1 MDQVFT
7 DDQEQDEEDFT
18 KPPTKEEPAIG
29 RNNTAQYQTLQP
41 EDRPYSIDGLGDES
55 YLAVSSQNRH
65 GFRNYAQPST

>member
-29 RNNTAQYQTLQP
+29 RNNTA
-41 EDRPYSIDGLGDES
+41 
-55 YLAVSSQNRH
+55 
-65 GFRNYAQPST
+65 